1 MLARYDM
8 ETVNMTFRAL
18 DISGSGSIKCTHF
31 KYLITNIGN
40 KLSDREA
47 EEMLADIDRN
57 KDGKISYSE
66 FVQMLYSSKEEEK
79 KKKKTPIPLQ
89 SDL

>member
-1 MLARYDM
+1 M

-66 FVQMLYSSKEEEK
+66 FRVGSCIKVTKMSLHAYKRQIILMF
-79 KKKKTPIPLQ
+79 
-89 SDL
+89 